1 MPHRKGIKPV
11 TYEDAGFVV
20 GESPVVLDVET
31 DLGLCGAMGHII
43 CDGAGD
49 ILVAISTDGTTYG
62 GQFTMKS
69 GERESLDHMD
79 INKIK
84 ITHSADSAYR
94 VVVF

>member
-1 MPHRKGIKPV
+1 MVRKGIKPV
-11 TYEDAGFVV
+11 TYEDDSFVV
-20 GESPVVLDVET
+20 SDSPVEHDVNA
-31 DLGLCGAMGHII
+31 DLGLNSKMGHII

-49 ILVAISTDGTTYG
+49 ILVNISTDGTTYG

-69 GERESLDHMD
+69 GEKVSLNDMD

-94 VVVF
+94 TLVF